1 MRTFLRHTILWVLI
15 YVVYTYMMS
24 FYSDYKLK
32 MLTNLV
38 NVPLFMVAYY
48 LLKHVQIP
56 RFYNKGKMIQFT
68 LSIMVS
74 SFVLASICRIN
85 GILWM
90 DNLYGKSSN
99 NIPFMTMGAYLL
111 KTVRYYTPAM
121 AILAWESHEDRRKEM
136 SRMQE
141 LEKEKIANELKFL
154 KAQINPHF
162 LFNTLNNL
170 YSYVVNQSPKAPD
183 MIMQLSGILDYV
195 LYKSQKE
202 SVSLSEEVATIEH
215 FLKLEQI
222 RYGDRLAVEY
232 KTEGN
237 MSAPISPLIL
247 LSIVENAFKHG
258 VSGDIDTPKI
268 VIDIKND
275 EQQIYCKVWNT
286 KTKYQGEINDT
297 YKEGI
302 GLSNIKRQ
310 LNLVYPDKHELIIE
324 DKQDS
329 FSIRLTVTLVPT

>member
-1 MRTFLRHTILWVLI
+1 MKKILNHIFLWVSI
-15 YVVYTYMMS
+15 YIVYTYMMS
-24 FYSDYKLK
+24 FYEDLEGR
-32 MLTNLV
+32 MVANLV
-38 NVPLFMVAYY
+38 NVPLFMLAYY
-48 LLKHVQIP
+48 FLRYVQIP
-56 RFYNKGKMIQFT
+56 YLYNQGKMIQFV
-68 LSIMVS
+68 LSIIVS
-74 SFVLASICRIN
+74 SFVIGSICRIN

-90 DNLYGKSSN
+90 DEYFGRGEED
-99 NIPFMTMGAYLL
+99 IPFITMGAYLL

-121 AILAWESHEDRRKEM
+121 AILAWESHQERRKELE
-136 SRMQE
+136 RMQL

-195 LYKSQKE
+195 LYKSQKKE
-202 SVSLSEEVATIEH
+202 VPLCSEVNTIEH

-222 RYGDRLAVEY
+222 RYGDRLQVNF

-237 MSAPISPLIL
+237 MTIPISPLIL

-258 VSGDIDTPKI
+258 ASGDIDSPKI
-268 VIDIKND
+268 DIAITEK
-275 EQQIYCKVWNT
+275 EGTIFCHAWNT
-286 KTKYQGEINDT
+286 KSQYQGEINDA

-302 GLSNIKRQ
+302 GLTNIKRQ
-310 LNLVYPDKHELIIE
+310 LNLVYPNQHELIIKDE
-324 DKQDS
+324 ENA
-329 FSIRLTVTLVPT
+329 FSLSLSINPLA